1 MPQFT
6 TYDAVGIKE
15 DVSDVISNIS
25 PTKTPF
31 QTMIGNGKAKQRF
44 FEWQEDELAAPR
56 DNAQVEGFTATDATL
71 SPTVLRSNYT
81 QIFEK
86 TIKISATEDAVDQY
100 GRAKETAYQLTKASK
115 ELKRDVERTYVGVD
129 QAAAAGSAVAA
140 RRTASAPAQID
151 ASMKVLNGG
160 TGRALTEALVLEAG
174 QRAYNAGGEPTI
186 LMVKPADS
194 LKVAGFAGTSGRN
207 RDFRNETKLVNVV
220 DLYVSPFGEY
230 KVVLNRFQLSTIAL
244 LFDPAMW
251 EERVL
256 RPFTRE
262 TLAKTGD
269 NSMHMMV
276 GEKGLAHKNFKADAL
291 IGDLSA

>member
-1 MPQFT
+1 MTQFT

-15 DVSDVISNIS
+15 DVSDVISDIS

-31 QTMIGNGKAKQRF
+31 QTMIGSGKAKQRH

-56 DNAQVEGFTATDATL
+56 DNAKVEGFDAVDATL
-71 SPTVLRSNYT
+71 APTVLRDNYT

-86 TIKISATEDAVDQY
+86 TIKISATEDSVDQY

-115 ELKRDVERTYVGVD
+115 ELKRDVERAYIGVA
-129 QAAAAGSAVAA
+129 QAKSAGSSSTP
-140 RRTASAPAQID
+140 RRTASVTNQID
-151 ASMKVLNGG
+151 ASVTVDAGG
-160 TGRALTEALVLEAG
+160 VALTEAMVLEAG
-174 QRAYNAGGEPTI
+174 QLAYEAGGEPNV
-186 LMVKPADS
+186 LMVKPSDS
-194 LKVAGFAGTSGRN
+194 LIVAGFAGAAGRT
-207 RDFRNETKLVNVV
+207 REIGNEKKLVNVV

-230 KVVLNRFQLSTIAL
+230 KVVLNRFQLDSIAL

-269 NSMHMMV
+269 NSKHMIV

-291 IGDLSA
+291 ITDLA